1 MRFFWLNSILLYA
14 LSFSSNAQPDY
25 YGMLSG
31 GYGVFQHVLPQDG
44 ASGVLRFSLGAQVP
58 IQKNLNIGMEIS
70 TQTGNRMRI
79 NTENAIPAVGT
90 APVFLTVKPILDALA
105 TVTYNLDESSIFFE
119 VKGGAFYSD
128 GMVDSRTIP
137 NKSQIS
143 PEIVGGLGIHVTSMV
158 NIVVY
163 YQHIF
168 SGQATLANIDVLSG
182 TANLSQLP
190 TLQTGFIGLEMH
202 F

>member
-1 MRFFWLNSILLYA
+1 MRVFWSNSILLYA
-14 LSFSSNAQPDY
+14 LSFSSHAQPDY

-44 ASGVLRFSLGAQVP
+44 ASDVLRFTLGAQVS
-58 IQKNLNIGMEIS
+58 IQKNINIGMEIS

-79 NTENAIPAVGT
+79 NTENAIPAVGI

-119 VKGGAFYSD
+119 VKGGAFYSN
-128 GMVDSRTIP
+128 GMVDSLTIP

-143 PEIVGGLGIHVTSMV
+143 PEIVGGLGLHVTSKV

-168 SGQATLANIDVLSG
+168 NGQATLANIDDLTG